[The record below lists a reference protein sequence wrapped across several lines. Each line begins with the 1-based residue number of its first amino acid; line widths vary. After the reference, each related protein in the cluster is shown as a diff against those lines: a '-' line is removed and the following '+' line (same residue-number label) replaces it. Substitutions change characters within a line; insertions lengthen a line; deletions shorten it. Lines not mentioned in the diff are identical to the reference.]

1 VSLDPDVVG
10 VPGATEAGPAADD
23 DELPPSPSA
32 AVLDVAFLAGAFFA
46 GAFRA
51 DRDEPEDADVL
62 AGPPE
67 PEPPAVVGPERRG
80 ADVCPVAFV
89 EAAFVGVA
97 FVGVAFV
104 GVAFFAVVLLA
115 VVFLAVVFLAVVFL
129 AAGFV
134 AVDVFAVDVF
144 AGDRVAVRDVPPRA
158 AVLFD
163 ELLFTGLFLAA
174 AGRPD
179 ALLAVLL
186 DAARAL
192 SEAVVTTS
200 PAPEVVSRTSW
211 TGGLTASEDLVG
223 DPRVPR
229 PLAARAS
236 SSTWPASD
244 VTVAPRCWTSPT
256 RRDTSRRPIAE
267 STSRRTRRTSC
278 LRFVSAAVNR
288 SSASWLA
295 CLATFLLE
303 ASAPER
309 VSSSRA
315 ASLARLRVSSP
326 SPDASSTY
334 PWMER
339 LAMDPPRCQRPRSA
353 VRAGHA
359 TRVPRD

>member
-1 VSLDPDVVG
+1 VALDPDVVAVSG
-10 VPGATEAGPAADD
+10 VTEAGPAADG
-23 DELPPSPSA
+23 DEVPPPPSA
-32 AVLDVAFLAGAFFA
+32 WVLDVAFFAGARVTGAFFA
-46 GAFRA
+46 GTFRA
-51 DRDEPEDADVL
+51 ARDEPDDADVL

-67 PEPPAVVGPERRG
+67 PDPPVVVGAERRE
-80 ADVCPVAFV
+80 ADVCPVAFLV
-89 EAAFVGVA
+89 
-97 FVGVAFV
+97 VAFV
-104 GVAFFAVVLLA
+104 GVAFFAVVFFA
-115 VVFLAVVFLAVVFL
+115 VVFLAVVVLAVVFFV
-129 AAGFV
+129 AAFV
-134 AVDVFAVDVF
+134 AVEVFAVDVF
-144 AGDRVAVRDVPPRA
+144 AGDCVAARDVAPRA
-158 AVLFD
+158 AVFFD
-163 ELLFTGLFLAA
+163 ELLFAGLFFA

-179 ALLAVLL
+179 ALPAVLL
-186 DAARAL
+186 DAARAF
-192 SEAVVTTS
+192 SAAVVTTS
-200 PAPEVVSRTSW
+200 PAPDVVSRTSW
-211 TGGLTASEDLVG
+211 TGGVTASEDLVG

-278 LRFVSAAVNR
+278 LRLVSAAVSR

-359 TRVPRD
+359 TRVPPD